1 MSKPT
6 FKWNLDNGEG
16 SIGNLEK
23 FRLMDPLLRL
33 DLLQDWIHDLS
44 VEYKIAHQEFDKQL
58 KRIRKNANRP

>member
-23 FRLMDPLLRL
+23 FRLMDPLVRL

-44 VEYKIAHQEFDKQL
+44 VEYKIANQEFDKQL
-58 KRIRKNANRP
+58 KRIRKNANHP

>member
-6 FKWNLDNGEG
+6 FKWNLDDGEG

-23 FRLMDPLLRL
+23 FRLLDPLVRL

-44 VEYKIAHQEFDKQL
+44 VEYKIARQDFDKQL
-58 KRIRKNANRP
+58 KKIRKNANRP

>member
-44 VEYKIAHQEFDKQL
+44 VEYKIANQEFDKQL

>member
-23 FRLMDPLLRL
+23 FRLMDPLVRL

-44 VEYKIAHQEFDKQL
+44 VEYKIANQEFDKQL